1 MKLRRI
7 LGAALLVCVSGCH
20 ALAQQQDE
28 SALQE
33 NLYQDA
39 LRSIAEGRRNDASLE
54 LRRLIENEPQHAGAW
69 LELALMQCA
78 LGHSD
83 EAERLFAVIE
93 TRFLRDKPNSE
104 LLRVISE
111 AREEGC
117 NRWHASSAT
126 TMSIGRGVDQNVNQG
141 ALDSTYLIQG
151 ANGPEPRELTSD
163 FMPMHDQ
170 YTLLSGDYS
179 HDVSA
184 NGTVGFAQYAVRRN
198 DRLHQ
203 YDSGSLLGGV
213 ETPWRFGRWS
223 MRGSLTGAFVTLGG
237 SLYQRQVQAQARI
250 QPPLPLPAGMQ
261 FNVLLSGAYN
271 GYLTLTNF
279 NSNVF
284 ETRGIL
290 SYRMP
295 HSYASVSVGRLRER
309 ALAQRPGGDR
319 EGWFGGAS
327 VRRKLG
333 EGLGG
338 EVSFSHQAWQSA
350 SAYAPGVIDQLRN
363 QRTSVVRAALTWA
376 VDKNQ
381 SIVLEG
387 RAVRNRES
395 ISIFQYND
403 RQLQLSW
410 QWQGN

>member
-1 MKLRRI
+1 MAAVFL
-7 LGAALLVCVSGCH
+7 LCGAAH
-20 ALAQQQDE
+20 ALAQEQGD
-28 SALQE
+28 SALQDA
-33 NLYQDA
+33 LYQDA
-39 LRSIAEGRRNDASLE
+39 LRSISEGRRNDASLE

-69 LELALMQCA
+69 LELALTQCA

-104 LLRVISE
+104 LLRVIAE

-117 NRWHASSAT
+117 NRWHASST
-126 TMSIGRGVDQNVNQG
+126 TSVSIGRGVDQNVNQG

-163 FMPMHDQ
+163 FIPMHDQ

-179 HDVSA
+179 RDVSA

-203 YDSGSLLGGV
+203 YDSGSLLAGV
-213 ETPWRFGRWS
+213 DAPWRFGRWS
-223 MRGSLTGAFVTLGG
+223 MRGSLTGSLVTLGG

-250 QPPLPLPAGMQ
+250 QAPLPLPSGMQ
-261 FNVLLSGAYN
+261 FNLLLSGAYN

-295 HSYASVSVGRLRER
+295 RSYASLSLGRLRDR

-319 EGWFGGAS
+319 EGWLGNAS
-327 VRRKLG
+327 LRRKLG
-333 EGLGG
+333 ERLGG
-338 EVSFSHQAWQSA
+338 ELTFSHQTWESA
-350 SAYAPGVIDQLRN
+350 SVYAPGVIDQVRD
-363 QRTSVVRAALTWA
+363 QRTSVARAALTWA
-376 VDKNQ
+376 LDKNQ